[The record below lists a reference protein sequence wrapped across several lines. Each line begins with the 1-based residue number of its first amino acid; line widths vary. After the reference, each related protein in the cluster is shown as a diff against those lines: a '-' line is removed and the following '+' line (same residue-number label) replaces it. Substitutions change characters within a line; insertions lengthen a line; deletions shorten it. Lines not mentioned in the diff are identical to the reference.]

1 MPLYHTEK
9 KKKKIG
15 AIYALSE
22 VSNLVYLSKY
32 NNLYQYIVIDYDI

>member
-9 KKKKIG
+9 KKKNWCH
-15 AIYALSE
+15 LCPCE